1 MDALVLKAM
10 AIVLGEHLK
19 PHLSNRVFHLAGS
32 GGMKAAVREV
42 AANLEKNQFVFR
54 TDVKGYYASINHHI
68 LMEIVER
75 YVEDKAVIAL
85 LWGYLRRYVSDG
97 GKFIDITQ
105 GISLGCPLSPLIGA
119 LFLKPL

>member
-1 MDALVLKAM
+1 M

-32 GGMKAAVREV
+32 GGMKGAVREV
-42 AANLEKNQFVFR
+42 AANIEENQFVFR

-75 YVEDKAVIAL
+75 YVED
-85 LWGYLRRYVSDG
+85 
-97 GKFIDITQ
+97 
-105 GISLGCPLSPLIGA
+105 
-119 LFLKPL
+119 